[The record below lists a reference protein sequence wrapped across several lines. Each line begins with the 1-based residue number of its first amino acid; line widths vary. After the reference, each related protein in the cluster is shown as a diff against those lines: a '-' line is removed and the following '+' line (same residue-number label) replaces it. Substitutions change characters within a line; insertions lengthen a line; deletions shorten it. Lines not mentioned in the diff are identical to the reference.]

1 MNTIADAGEHD
12 LIARVRARAGSPP
25 SFVPIGIG
33 DDAAVVEPARGML
46 DVITTDALVEHV
58 HFRRD
63 WTDARSIGTKAVTV
77 NLSDLAAMG
86 ATPRVILLSLILPPA
101 MALSDFD
108 ALIDGAVSAS
118 TAAGASVVGGN
129 ISRSPGPLVVDVTA
143 MVSVG
148 RRRVM
153 TRGGGRAGDEL
164 YVTGTVGG
172 AAAGLAILQSGVD
185 RASLS
190 EAEAASVARYE
201 RPEARLRCGRVIAG
215 SRSASACMDLS
226 DGLADAARQIAEAS
240 GTGVTLDAESIPLG
254 VRPSSDPV
262 QTLLRPSSD
271 LGHLGHA
278 RVSPGPDPVLDA
290 ALTGGED
297 YELLFAVRPRRRRA
311 FLGAMAKCR
320 PLQATLVGRLTKDPA
335 VVLARGTEQTTLN
348 SGFRHF

>member
-1 MNTIADAGEHD
+1 MITIADAGEHE
-12 LIARVRARAGSPP
+12 LIARVRARAGIPP
-25 SFVPIGIG
+25 PFVPIGIG
-33 DDAAVVEPARGML
+33 DDAAVVEPARGLL

-63 WTDARSIGTKAVTV
+63 WTDARSIGLKAVMV

-101 MALSDFD
+101 MTLVDFD
-108 ALIDGAVSAS
+108 ALINGAVDAS

-143 MVSVG
+143 MGSVG
-148 RRRVM
+148 RRRVL
-153 TRGGGRAGDEL
+153 TRAGGRAGDEL

-185 RASLS
+185 RATLD
-190 EAEAASVARYE
+190 EAAAACVARYE
-201 RPEARLRCGRVIAG
+201 RPEARVRCGRVVAA

-226 DGLADAARQIAEAS
+226 DGLADAARQIAQAS
-240 GTGVTLDAESIPLG
+240 RTGVTLDAASIPIG
-254 VRPSSDPV
+254 VRPGPGLG
-262 QTLLRPSSD
+262 QAGARPGPA
-271 LGHLGHA
+271 LGQAGA
-278 RVSPGPDPVLDA
+278 SPGPGPDLDAVDA

-311 FLGAMAKCR
+311 FLAAMAKCR
-320 PLQATLVGRLTKDPA
+320 PLEATLVGRLTRDPA
-335 VVLARGTEQTTLN
+335 VVLVRGPVQTTLN